1 VPGLESA
8 AKRYTL
14 AAFELA
20 QERDNLREWQNA
32 LERIAAF
39 VSEPDVAMIMAN
51 SRVPQESKQQ
61 LLMAG
66 LSDLPGLT
74 LNLARLL
81 VRKNRTALAPQIAEQ
96 FRQLVEDQEG
106 IARAKAITAVPLSD
120 ADRQALSARLR
131 QQTGREVVL
140 ETEVDPELLGGVVV
154 QIGDRLVDASTRA
167 RLEALRASLVGAL

>member
-1 VPGLESA
+1 MPSLESA

-14 AAFELA
+14 AAFELSKE
-20 QERDNLREWQNA
+20 QGNLREWQQA
-32 LERIAAF
+32 LDRIAAF
-39 VSEPDVAMIMAN
+39 VSEPEVSGMMTN
-51 SRVPQESKQQ
+51 SRAPQESKQQ

-81 VRKNRTALAPQIAEQ
+81 VRKNRTTLAPQIAEQ
-96 FRQLVEDQEG
+96 FRQLVEQQEG

-140 ETEVDPELLGGVVV
+140 ETEVDPELLGGVVI
-154 QIGDRLVDASTRA
+154 QIGDRLVDASTKA
-167 RLEALRASLVGAL
+167 RLEALRESLVGAL